1 MAETTESEGH
11 RTGLPVG
18 VLSAVLAVLVSVTRG
33 GNQVAIKVALLAMA
47 PLWTAFWRMFVSCL
61 TIFVWSRIQGIRL
74 WPERHEWRHL
84 CLLSF
89 VFFIQIAMLHTGADW
104 TSPAYAT
111 ALINT
116 APIFANLIS
125 PYFVPQDRLTWTR
138 VAGLAIA
145 FGGACGVLL
154 GRPEMDI
161 APRPLLG
168 NTLITISG
176 CLVGARSVYVQRIV
190 QRMPSSRA
198 IFWQI
203 AMALPGFAMGAVW
216 IDDPVQRA
224 PLSWQPVLAIV
235 YQGVFV
241 GGIALIVWVY
251 LLKRHT
257 PGSITAFSFATPIA
271 GLVAAALMF
280 EETLGPRLMLG
291 LLAVLVGIALVS
303 RTPRP
308 EKAGGS

>member
-1 MAETTESEGH
+1 MTESN
-11 RTGLPVG
+11 RPAQPQSGLPVG
-18 VLSAVLAVLVSVTRG
+18 PLSALLAVLVAVVRG
-33 GNQVAIKVALLAMA
+33 GNQVAIKIALLSMA

-61 TIFVWSRIQGIRL
+61 TIFFWSRIRGVRL
-74 WPERHEWRHL
+74 WPEPGEWRHL
-84 CLLSF
+84 RLLALLF
-89 VFFIQIAMLHTGADW
+89 LVQIAMLHSGADW
-104 TSPAYAT
+104 TSPGYAT

-125 PYFVPQDRLTWTR
+125 PYFVPQDRLTLTR

-154 GRPEMDI
+154 GRPEMAM
-161 APRPLLG
+161 APRPLPG
-168 NTLITISG
+168 NVLITISG

-190 QRMPSSRA
+190 QNMPSSRA

-203 AMALPGFAMGAVW
+203 ALALPGFALGALL
-216 IDDPVQRA
+216 IHDPVERA
-224 PLSWQPVLAIV
+224 PLSWAPVAAIV

-241 GGIALIVWVY
+241 GGGALILWVY

-271 GLVAAALMF
+271 GLALAALLF
-280 EETLGPRLMLG
+280 DEKLGVRLLLG
-291 LLAVLVGIALVS
+291 LLAVLVGIAQVA
-303 RTPRP
+303 RP
-308 EKAGGS
+308 ARAG